1 MTKLNSWISAFRLRT
16 LPLALSSILMGS
28 FLAIATNNYNW
39 IVIILSL
46 VTTLLL
52 QILSN
57 LANDYG
63 DGMKGTDN
71 SERLGPLRAIQSG
84 DISPNQM
91 RLGIGVFV
99 LLSLISGVWLILE
112 SLGDNW
118 YLGLLFFALGITAI
132 LAAIKY
138 TVGKTAY
145 GYSGF
150 GDLFVFLFFG
160 LLAVIGTYFL
170 VTHNINWEII
180 LPASSMGLLSTGVLN
195 LNNMRD
201 MKNDANSGKHTLAL
215 KLGYKRAKYYHYS
228 IVILAMILLIVFVFL
243 RYSNFW
249 QFLFVISFP
258 FIIKDLMEI
267 SKITNKVLLDP
278 YLKRLALFTLLTTL
292 LFGFSIIFM

>member
-1 MTKLNSWISAFRLRT
+1 MTKLKSWVTAFRLRT

-28 FLAIATNNYNW
+28 FLAISTNNYSW
-39 IVIILSL
+39 SVIVLSL

-71 SERLGPLRAIQSG
+71 ENRIGPLRAIQSG
-84 DISPNQM
+84 EISPKQM
-91 RLGIGVFV
+91 RIGIGIFV
-99 LLSLISGVWLILE
+99 LLSLISGIWLIFE
-112 SLGDNW
+112 ALGSDW
-118 YLGLLFFALGITAI
+118 YLGFLFFVLGIAAI
-132 LAAIKY
+132 AAAIKY
-138 TVGKTAY
+138 TVGNTAY

-170 VTHNINWEII
+170 NTHSINWQIS
-180 LPASSMGLLSTGVLN
+180 LPAISMGLFSTGVLN

-201 MKNDANSGKHTLAL
+201 MKNDATAGKHTLAL
-215 KLGYKRAKYYHYS
+215 KLGYKNAKVYHQS
-228 IVILAMILLIVFVFL
+228 IIILAMILLILFVVLNF
-243 RYSNFW
+243 SNYW

-258 FIIKDLMEI
+258 FIIRDLLEI
-267 SKITNKVLLDP
+267 SKITNKALLDP
-278 YLKRLALFTLLTTL
+278 YLKRLALLTLLTTL
-292 LFGFSIIFM
+292 LFGITL